1 MTKFRGALSCG
12 VALGA
17 LLAAGGALA
26 GDFTVESG
34 DTETSTQEMLD
45 PDDVGLIEAGGAI
58 STINGNELGVS
69 MENANQTVTNDGDV
83 TTLGTSAFGISSQGA
98 DARINNNGDITTSGF
113 AADGIFSLGADAR
126 IANSGNITTS
136 NVSADGINTAGENAQ
151 INNSGAITTS
161 DGTSRGIVST
171 GGYVQIAN
179 TGDITTSGSSSYGIV
194 SSGTDAQ
201 INNSGDIV
209 TSGLN
214 GFGIHSFGEDAQIA
228 NSGNITTS
236 GTDGYGIY
244 SRTTATNAQIDN
256 SGDIATSGA
265 TAYGIFSAGADALI
279 TNSGD
284 ITTSGGGAHAIQ
296 STGQGVR
303 ITNSSIVSAASGNG
317 MFISGADGQ
326 ITNSG
331 NISGTGGAG
340 IYVYDS
346 ATNIQITN
354 SGGIWGTYTGIH
366 AQGNDARI
374 TNSGGISGNVGVWVY
389 GFADNVRIAN
399 SGRISGNEY
408 GVLVDANTTD
418 ALIINSGTIMTP
430 DGQGIV
436 SLGAAP
442 TVTNSGRIISSL
454 NTYAIFFAQQN
465 ATLNLLAGSVIQ
477 GGIGFSNAEVSATL
491 NIGPGLNMV
500 MSFADVPGTIN
511 TFGAPMVVQGPL
523 VAVVDPT
530 GFSAQDEMLTDLTRA
545 IANAVDGRI
554 NAARFGYVPPA
565 TPLLSYAEADG
576 PADAVPAAFG
586 YPAGTAGAASPGYGF
601 WASGIGAYRNQDA
614 DGPDVGFDTGLG
626 GLLVGYDT
634 EVSAG
639 TRVGGFLGASASRFE
654 TDANSQEID
663 ADSYFGG
670 VYGSYSGQT
679 YFLDASLTGGV
690 TQQSS
695 DRTVA
700 NNLVIGGIEHAKADY
715 DGVFVSPSATIGT
728 TYAMSGGTLIPS
740 FRARY
745 AGLFLDG
752 YEEHGSAAD
761 MTVDDRDVNVFD
773 FRAQL
778 AYALAAEPLNGGML
792 HTALRFGA
800 DATFADND
808 DVEAVLLGT
817 GLNFSVS
824 GDDTLRGFAGLDMS
838 WRAAGGADFFLGA
851 EAGYDSGDAFTLD
864 VQGGLRIPL

>member
-1 MTKFRGALSCG
+1 MKKFRGGLFCG

-17 LLAAGGALA
+17 LLTATGSALA
-26 GDFTVESG
+26 GDFTVGSG
-34 DTETSTQEMLD
+34 DVVGTQTLTGPGD
-45 PDDVGLIEAGGAI
+45 TGLIEAGGTIQATGNSAAI
-58 STINGNELGVS
+58 GVNAFNTGQTVINNGLIHASASGVS
-69 MENANQTVTNDGDV
+69 SIGIYSGEADALITSSGSINASGPVYGY
-83 TTLGTSAFGISSQGA
+83 GISSERA
-98 DARINNNGDITTSGF
+98 
-113 AADGIFSLGADAR
+113 
-126 IANSGNITTS
+126 
-136 NVSADGINTAGENAQ
+136 NAQ
-151 INNSGAITTS
+151 IT
-161 DGTSRGIVST
+161 
-171 GGYVQIAN
+171 
-179 TGDITTSGSSSYGIV
+179 
-194 SSGTDAQ
+194 
-201 INNSGDIV
+201 NSGDINA
-209 TSGLN
+209 SG
-214 GFGIHSFGEDAQIA
+214 GQY
-228 NSGNITTS
+228 
-236 GTDGYGIY
+236 GYGIR
-244 SRTTATNAQIDN
+244 SGGDN
-256 SGDIATSGA
+256 
-265 TAYGIFSAGADALI
+265 ALI

-284 ITTSGGGAHAIQ
+284 IDAWGFFVGHGIYSDGANA
-296 STGQGVR
+296 
-303 ITNSSIVSAASGNG
+303 
-317 MFISGADGQ
+317 Q

-331 NISGTGGAG
+331 YINAAG
-340 IYVYDS
+340 NMASV
-346 ATNIQITN
+346 
-354 SGGIWGTYTGIH
+354 GIW
-366 AQGNDARI
+366 
-374 TNSGGISGNVGVWVY
+374 
-389 GFADNVRIAN
+389 
-399 SGRISGNEY
+399 
-408 GVLVDANTTD
+408 
-418 ALIINSGTIMTP
+418 
-430 DGQGIV
+430 
-436 SLGAAP
+436 SLGANA
-442 TVTNSGRIISSL
+442 TVTNSGTVIGTLTAFR
-454 NTYAIFFAQQN
+454 FFETG
-465 ATLNLLAGSVIQ
+465 ATLNLLAGSAIQ
-477 GGIGFSNAEVSATL
+477 GSIQFAYDTSATL
-491 NIGPGLNMV
+491 NIGRGLNTALT
-500 MSFADVPGTIN
+500 FQGLPGTIN
-511 TFGAPMVVQGPL
+511 SFGAPMMVQGPL

-576 PADAVPAAFG
+576 PADAATAAFG
-586 YPAGTAGAASPGYGF
+586 YPAGTAGAASPGHGF
-601 WASGIGAYRNQDA
+601 WAAGIGAYRNQDA

-626 GLLVGYDT
+626 GLLVGLDG
-634 EVSAG
+634 ELANG

-670 VYGSYSGQT
+670 VYGSYTAQT

-690 TQQSS
+690 TSQSS

-728 TYAMSGGTLIPS
+728 IYAMGDGTLIPS

-761 MTVDDRDVNVFD
+761 LSVDDRDVNVFD

-778 AYALAAEPLNGGML
+778 AYALAARPLNGGVL
-792 HTALRFGA
+792 HTAFRFGA